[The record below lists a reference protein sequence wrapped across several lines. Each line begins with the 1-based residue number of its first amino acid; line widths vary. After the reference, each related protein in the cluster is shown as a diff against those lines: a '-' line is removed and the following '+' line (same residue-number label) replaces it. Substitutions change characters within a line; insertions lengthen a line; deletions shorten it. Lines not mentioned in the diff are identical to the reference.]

1 MTDAA
6 TPTARPNL
14 AELTA
19 ASFKVGCLGFGGPA
33 GQIALMHRVFVE
45 EKKWLAEEEY
55 LHALNY
61 CMLLPG
67 PEAQQLATYAGWRI
81 RGAAGGVIAG
91 LLFVMPGALL
101 VFALAWLYAALGNV
115 PLVAALFLGVKAAV
129 VAFVL
134 DALVRIGRRALK
146 GWPDLAIAL
155 GAFLALF
162 LFNLPFPLVVLGAGV
177 LGFFRTA
184 PAPGT
189 QTRVKIDAG
198 RTLRTVSVWAGLW
211 LAPLGSCFVL
221 LGPDHVLTRVGL
233 LFSKLALVTF
243 GGAYAVLAYLQQ
255 QAVEAEGWLT
265 APQMLDGLGLAETT
279 PGPLVL
285 VNQFVGFM
293 AGWQADGGGLAFA
306 IATAAM
312 ASWCTFAP
320 SFVWIFA
327 GAPFAEALRASKRA
341 SGALSAITAAVLG
354 VIGTLAIAFGVHVL
368 FRTQTGFALPWDHTL
383 SLPQP
388 TSIDWLASLI
398 AVAAAVAL
406 IRYRANVVWVVL
418 SCGAAGLVHLLR

>member
-6 TPTARPNL
+6 TSLPAARASL
-14 AELTA
+14 ADLTS

-33 GQIALMHRVFVE
+33 GQVALMHRVFVE

-81 RGAAGGVIAG
+81 RGVAGGVI
-91 LLFVMPGALL
+91 
-101 VFALAWLYAALGNV
+101 V

-146 GWPDLAIAL
+146 GLAELAIAF
-155 GAFLALF
+155 GAFGALF
-162 LFNLPFPLVVLGAGV
+162 LLNLPFPLVVLGAGV
-177 LGFFRTA
+177 IGFSRTA
-184 PAPGT
+184 SAPGMRP
-189 QTRVKIDAG
+189 RVKIDAG
-198 RTLRTVSVWAGLW
+198 RALRTASVWAGLW

-221 LGPDHVLTRVGL
+221 LGPDHILTRVGV

-293 AGWQADGGGLAFA
+293 AGWQADDGSLAFA

-327 GAPFAEALRASKRA
+327 GAPFAEALRASARA
-341 SGALSAITAAVLG
+341 SGALTAITAAVLG
-354 VIGTLAIAFGVHVL
+354 VIGTLAIAFSVHVL
-368 FRTQTGFALPWDHTL
+368 FREQAGLPLPWGHTL
-383 SLPQP
+383 NLPRP
-388 TSIDWLASLI
+388 TSIDWLATLI

-406 IRYRANVVWVVL
+406 IRYKANVVWVVL
-418 SCGAAGLVHLLR
+418 ACGAAGLLHLLR